1 VITFNLLAYDNK
13 YFGKLIGNW
22 IIQVNSQ
29 KGQDVNLEMGLT
41 RTIQLDLSCGKEIMM
56 SKLYSSHPHVA
67 TFPPPF
73 DGQFEVLPTKKS
85 VYVNL
90 TSFQKGKIDILVNC
104 IDNRTKA
111 LVQRWMFKLNTVGRT
126 PTEVQSEEL
135 RVGDTRTFKLPYKNA
150 SMEYCE
156 FNVNSSQPDVLSVIF
171 FFLRIQAIE
180 SRIGLQGGDHGMIRF
195 KIMPQRSVAR
205 YMVYIFVNDVEGKIS
220 DCYVINVNV
229 VS

>member
-1 VITFNLLAYDNK
+1 
-13 YFGKLIGNW
+13 
-22 IIQVNSQ
+22 
-29 KGQDVNLEMGLT
+29 
-41 RTIQLDLSCGKEIMM
+41 
-56 SKLYSSHPHVA
+56 
-67 TFPPPF
+67 
-73 DGQFEVLPTKKS
+73 
-85 VYVNL
+85 
-90 TSFQKGKIDILVNC
+90 
-104 IDNRTKA
+104 
-111 LVQRWMFKLNTVGRT
+111 MFKLNTVGRT